1 MTLKDQENR
10 IRLFALAVVATAMI
24 IIMVFQ
30 SKAHG
35 QGLRNET
42 GKEYHDKLQKSHSWE
57 NYQSNRLKS
66 AKARAKAK
74 RKHKGYIRSQERLHA
89 RIRRIE
95 G

>member
-1 MTLKDQENR
+1 MTLKEQENR
-10 IRLFALAVVATAMI
+10 IRLFALAVVATAII

-35 QGLRNET
+35 QGLRKET
-42 GKEYHDKLQKSHSWE
+42 GKEYHDKLQKPHSWE
-57 NYQSNRLKS
+57 NYQANRVKA

-74 RKHKGYIRSQERLHA
+74 REHEAYMRSQARLQA